1 MNKDKAKL
9 NERQEKFCQ
18 LYVNGDK
25 ELFGNGVQS
34 YLEVYEIDKT
44 KKNWYKTACAAT
56 SQLLSN
62 IKVIDRIKD
71 LLETG
76 GFNDEN
82 VEKQHLFLLNQHS
95 DYGVKMRALAD
106 YYKLK
111 GKYAPIQTDI
121 TTKGEKIDGIQM
133 VNPYEDKTKT
143 NEETV

>member
-1 MNKDKAKL
+1 MADKVTIK
-9 NERQEKFCQ
+9 QEQFCQ

-34 YLEVYEIDKT
+34 YLEVYDIDISKP
-44 KKNWYKTACAAT
+44 NWYKTACAAT

-62 IKVIDRIKD
+62 IKVIDRIRE

-82 VEKQHLFLLNQHS
+82 IEKQHLFLLNQHT
-95 DYGVKMRALAD
+95 DLGVKMRAISD

-111 GKYAPIQTDI
+111 GKY
-121 TTKGEKIDGIQM
+121 
-133 VNPYEDKTKT
+133 EDKSGVTVNINEPVLVEFLDGKET
-143 NEETV
+143 NNNSDS